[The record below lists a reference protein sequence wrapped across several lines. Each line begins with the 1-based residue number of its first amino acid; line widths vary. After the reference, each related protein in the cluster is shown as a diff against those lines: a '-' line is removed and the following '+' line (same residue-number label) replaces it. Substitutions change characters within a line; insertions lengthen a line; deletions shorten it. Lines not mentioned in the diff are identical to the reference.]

1 MSKENLIIFLLVLCL
16 LISATSAVGVFMF
29 AKKNSALVNEINTVG
44 IAKTTIK
51 PDIAYVNIGV
61 TSSKLTVNEAM
72 NDVNA
77 KLNTVMG
84 ALEKL
89 GISSEDM
96 QTASFWVNADYDY
109 QEMPAKIVGYT
120 VTNIIQVKSNP
131 EKISSV
137 ISTAAEKGANNFYDL
152 RFEVKDIEEV
162 KASLLPKAIE
172 DAKAKAESL
181 AKASNKKVKDLKV
194 ISYDYIPMYSTNYS
208 QGVAG
213 YGGAEAETPVYEGQ
227 NEISVKVYVSF
238 ELEE

>member
-16 LISATSAVGVFMF
+16 LLSAASAIGVFVF
-29 AKKNSALVNEINTVG
+29 AKQKALVNEINTAG

-77 KLNTVMG
+77 KLSTVMG

-109 QEMPAKIVGYT
+109 QEMPARIVGYT
-120 VTNIIQVKSNP
+120 VTNIVKVKSNP

-152 RFEVKDIEEV
+152 RFEVKNIEEV

-172 DAKAKAESL
+172 DAKAKAEAL
-181 AKASNKKVKDLKV
+181 AKASNKKVKDFRV
-194 ISYDYIPMYSTNYS
+194 ISYDYIPAS
-208 QGVAG
+208 QTTYPLGAAG
-213 YGGAEAETPVYEGQ
+213 YGGAEGEAPVYEGQ
-227 NEISVKVYVSF
+227 NEISVKVYVIF
-238 ELEE
+238 ELEG